1 MIVTMLWN
9 GFEEHFSVAHF
20 RRFLGL
26 GGDNGILNMV
36 FFGFLKHSE
45 ENDFSKI
52 TGKLSCMRSADLGTE
67 ANVTLTWK
75 RYYQHG
81 MDWRVEVVAIKE
93 IWPFEELVRPN
104 SDFIRSHL

>member
-1 MIVTMLWN
+1 MIATMLWN

-75 RYYQHG
+75 RYNDQYG
-81 MDWRVEVVAIKE
+81 M
-93 IWPFEELVRPN
+93 N
-104 SDFIRSHL
+104 